1 MKLIYIER
9 ITWVLHI
16 MLIVS
21 ILNPYNIYNVEKQ
34 GIVILSWE
42 INRGY
47 CIITELEH
55 KYFGRGMFSKELKP
69 VSRKER
75 LLAII
80 ILIYKIIKI
89 KRVHNL

>member
-55 KYFGRGMFSKELKP
+55 KDFGRGMFSKELKP
-69 VSRKER
+69 VSRRER
-75 LLAII
+75 ILTII
-80 ILIYKIIKI
+80 ILIYKMIRI